1 MTVPAARWS
10 WRRLRR
16 TAVLPLRRTLLRRR
30 LGRLVVEH
38 VEGIPLVV
46 LPDVFNPGVF
56 ESSDSVVRALRQ
68 TLPPVARGRVLD
80 LGTGSGVNAIA
91 AALLGYDVVAADINP
106 AAVRCARMNA
116 IMHRVEARMDVR
128 EGDLFAPV
136 AGEQFDLVLFN
147 PPFFAGV
154 PSSDLDRAWRSV
166 DVLERFGAGLDGVL
180 APGGRALVVVS
191 SHGGEAR
198 TLSALEA
205 GGFSVTPVLVTD
217 LGYEVVT
224 IVEARRTAPRA

>member
-1 MTVPAARWS
+1 MNAPAARWS
-10 WRRLRR
+10 WRRLAR
-16 TAVLPLRRTLLRRR
+16 TAVLPLRRAILRRR
-30 LGRLVVEH
+30 LGRVVVEN

-68 TLPPVARGRVLD
+68 TSPPSARGRVLD

-91 AALLGYDVVAADINP
+91 AALLGYDVVATDINP
-106 AAVRCARMNA
+106 AAVRCARINA
-116 IMHRVEARMDVR
+116 IVHRVEARLEVR

-136 AGEQFDLVLFN
+136 AGEPFDLVLFN
-147 PPFFAGV
+147 PPFFAGE

-166 DVLERFGAGLDGVL
+166 DVPERFGAGLDEVL

-191 SHGGEAR
+191 SHGGAVR

-205 GGFSVTPVLVTD
+205 GGFTVAPVLVTD

-224 IVEARRTAPRA
+224 IVEARRAGPRE